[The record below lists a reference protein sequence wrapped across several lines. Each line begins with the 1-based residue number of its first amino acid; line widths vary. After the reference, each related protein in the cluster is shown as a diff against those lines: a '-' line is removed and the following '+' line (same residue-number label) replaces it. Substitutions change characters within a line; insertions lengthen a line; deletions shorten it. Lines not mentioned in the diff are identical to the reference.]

1 MALKNTSLDS
11 TAQSNLDL
19 SKETPKNLDKNREKE
34 PKKVD
39 YHWPDS
45 MKLRSIAIERILKV
59 FDKKNINDVKQFLS
73 KKKISFAVLGK
84 FSGDQ
89 INIRRKSKNL
99 AKFKIN
105 LAQKRYF
112 NGLGDLLK
120 HG

>member
-1 MALKNTSLDS
+1 ML
-11 TAQSNLDL
+11 
-19 SKETPKNLDKNREKE
+19 
-34 PKKVD
+34 
-39 YHWPDS
+39 
-45 MKLRSIAIERILKV
+45 IA
-59 FDKKNINDVKQFLS
+59 DKKNIDDVKQFLS

-99 AKFKIN
+99 AKFRIN

-112 NGLGDLLK
+112 NGLEDLLK